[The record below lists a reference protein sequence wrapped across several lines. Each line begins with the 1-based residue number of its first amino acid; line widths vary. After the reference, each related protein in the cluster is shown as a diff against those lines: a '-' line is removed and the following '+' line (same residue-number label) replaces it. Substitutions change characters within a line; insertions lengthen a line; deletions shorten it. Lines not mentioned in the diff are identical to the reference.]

1 MTTRS
6 ILMQHVEAVFQAHWQ
21 YVFGAK
27 GKILSKSDIRELQR
41 QYGKNNVWDS
51 DVNKAGQI
59 CCDCSGLIS
68 NITGIVR
75 NTDGYYNSALE
86 KKSINERT
94 KDMRGWGVWRKG
106 HIGVYDGGDG
116 YYAMDGSKYNAVHKL
131 LKDAPH
137 PFTHIIKLC
146 DIDYEH

>member
-1 MTTRS
+1 ME
-6 ILMQHVEAVFQAHWQ
+6 HVEAVFQAGWQ

-27 GKILSKSDIRELQR
+27 GKILNKNDIKALQKR
-41 QYGKNNVWDS
+41 WGKNNVWDS

-68 NITGIVR
+68 NITRIER
-75 NTDGYYNSALE
+75 NSQGYFDSSTERLN
-86 KKSINERT
+86 INERT
-94 KDMRGWGVWRKG
+94 RDMRGWGVWRPG

-116 YYAMDGSKYNAVHKL
+116 YYAMDGSRDNAVHKL
-131 LKDAPH
+131 LKDASK

-146 DIDYEH
+146 DIDYES